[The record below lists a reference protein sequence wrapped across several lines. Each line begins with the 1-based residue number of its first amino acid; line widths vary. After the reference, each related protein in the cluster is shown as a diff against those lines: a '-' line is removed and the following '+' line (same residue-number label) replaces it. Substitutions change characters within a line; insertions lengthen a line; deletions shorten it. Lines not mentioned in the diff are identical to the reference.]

1 MRLRDISLKVMWEK
15 QRTDT
20 LLPPPQIKEAECD
33 PALLTR
39 GPIPD
44 PPRKDRASSSAM
56 TPADS
61 LSPIWRLAVGC
72 LW

>member
-20 LLPPPQIKEAECD
+20 LLPPPQSEEAEFD

-39 GPIPD
+39 GPIPQSSPKPED
-44 PPRKDRASSSAM
+44 GASSS
-56 TPADS
+56 
-61 LSPIWRLAVGC
+61 I
-72 LW
+72 